1 MVLVLF
7 GGVRTCSSRVKEVL
21 AEGSS
26 AGGLPGVVHRLVDSN
41 RPDDTRMM
49 IGLPLRLCVGSCYPA
64 GSVASG
70 EVGRYFQ

>member
-1 MVLVLF
+1 M
-7 GGVRTCSSRVKEVL
+7 KEVL

-26 AGGLPGVVHRLVDSN
+26 AGELSGVVHRLVDSN
-41 RPDDTRMM
+41 RLNDTRMV